1 MIKGHCLCGG
11 IRYEYDG
18 EITELAICHCNQCKR
33 AQGTPFVTNAPIALG
48 RFTVTI
54 GSKLIREFK
63 ASENKRRTF
72 CSACGSPLYSQRLD
86 TPETIRLR
94 VGTISEGII
103 PKPDHHIH
111 YASKSEWFYEDDSQ
125 TRYLAEKLD
134 A

>member
-33 AQGTPFVTNAPIALG
+33 AQGTPFVTNAPISFA
-48 RFTVTI
+48 RFSVTS
-54 GSKLIREFK
+54 GSELIKEFK

-72 CSACGSPLYSQRLD
+72 CATCGSPLYSQRLD

-94 VGTISEGII
+94 VGTISEGAI
-103 PKPDHHIH
+103 PKPDYHIH
-111 YASKSEWFYEDDSQ
+111 YASKSEWFDQDEFQ
-125 TRYLAEKLD
+125 TRYPAEKSD
-134 A
+134 